1 MRASRLTSILAAI
14 LLISAATPAS
24 AAAAKPG
31 GAYAGLDN
39 CPLSS
44 AVMKDPTNLQV
55 GCVHSVTNGGS
66 ITIGSTTV
74 HFDKPIT
81 VQFGVYWPA
90 GAPVREFPDGSSANV
105 YSTVNAAA
113 GKTLVAQP
121 LEVTLPGIINFLPGV
136 TSVFAQVEL
145 AGPIT
150 EFVPLATGANT
161 PIFVLPIKLKLK
173 NALFGNRCYIGS
185 DTSPIR
191 FQPTT
196 GTTSPPPPNGPITGD
211 PGTLDIVEDPN
222 GYQTLGAGFT
232 GATLVDNAYAV
243 PKATGCGLIPGSL
256 DPLINL
262 AFGLPSAAGRNTVA
276 FSSNNTAFAVSPSLD
291 DLNQALAAS

>member
-1 MRASRLTSILAAI
+1 MRAS
-14 LLISAATPAS
+14 LLISALTAFVVGVAGP
-24 AAAAKPG
+24 AAAAPG
-31 GAYAGLDN
+31 GAYAGLDE
-39 CPLSS
+39 CPLTS
-44 AVMKDPTNLQV
+44 AVMMDPANLQV
-55 GCVHSVTNGGS
+55 GCVRSVTNGGS
-66 ITIGSTTV
+66 IAIGSNV
-74 HFDKPIT
+74 VEFDSPIT

-90 GAPVREFPDGSSANV
+90 SAPVREFPDGSVANV
-105 YSTVNAAA
+105 YSTVLAPG

-121 LEVTLPGIINFLPGV
+121 LEVTIPGLINFLPGV

-150 EFVPLATGANT
+150 EFIPLATGANT
-161 PIFVLPIKLKLK
+161 PVFVLPIKLKLK

-185 DTSPIR
+185 DTNPIR
-191 FQPTT
+191 FRPTT
-196 GTTSPPPPNGPITGD
+196 GTTSPPAPNGPVTGD
-211 PGTLDIVEDPN
+211 PGTLNIVADPN
-222 GYQTLGAGFT
+222 GYQTLGVGFT

-262 AFGLPSAAGRNTVA
+262 AFGLPSAAGRNAVT
-276 FSSNNTAFAVSPSLD
+276 FSANDTAFAVSPSLD